1 MPYSIIE
8 HHRKGGKPSYSVQNK
23 NTHHLFS
30 KGTTLGKAK
39 AQMRLLYSKETGLA
53 SHSKLIKKF

>member
-1 MPYSIIE
+1 MPYSILE
-8 HHRKGGKPSYSVQNK
+8 HHGKYSVQNV

-39 AQMRLLYSKETGLA
+39 AQMRLLYSKEPALKQ
-53 SHSKLIKKF
+53 HSKLIKKFH